1 MGKNWPKN
9 QVTALVNDL
18 VIKNVTFIHHNLKA
32 IQVGKDVRLVLLLL
46 FRAAK
51 NLEKSLTLRLTMFDL
66 F

>member
-1 MGKNWPKN
+1 MPTRPQGKTGPKN

-51 NLEKSLTLRLTMFDL
+51 NLEKV
-66 F
+66 